1 VSFWFFDL
9 LAHERS
15 AFSGEHFSVSFAH
28 AWRSAMAALVRFVD
42 AKEKKAVF
50 INLNHIRV
58 VKARSDGGAEIV
70 LDDKI
75 SIFVADA
82 RCCDQSFRPRI
93 KAVEN
98 AASV

>member
-1 VSFWFFDL
+1 MRETALIAVAIAVSFWFFDL

-15 AFSGEHFSVSFAH
+15 AFFGEHFSVFFAH

-42 AKEKKAVF
+42 AK
-50 INLNHIRV
+50 
-58 VKARSDGGAEIV
+58 
-70 LDDKI
+70 
-75 SIFVADA
+75 DA
-82 RCCDQSFRPRI
+82 RCRDQSFRPRI